1 MSQDPLPLVM
11 CLMPMRKV
19 FAQYLHPFGPHL
31 ESSFGGFVISGHDAK
46 LWSLKVYCTG
56 ILLLH
61 ILSHGPWCS
70 VWSSTQVAPPGHHK
84 CGLFRKVC
92 RSAETEV
99 FMDLSRFPWFCFF
112 WDTTKR
118 WRFLIGLGTILCYG
132 CSGWNYTPL
141 LVNASVSAQ
150 QGFVSSCW
158 MRLILTS
165 NLKKLCGK
173 NAVGG

>member
-11 CLMPMRKV
+11 CLMPMTKV
-19 FAQYLHPFGPHL
+19 FAHYLHPFGPHL
-31 ESSFGGFVISGHDAK
+31 ESSFGGFVVVSGHLDAK

-56 ILLLH
+56 ILLYIH
-61 ILSHGPWCS
+61 ISSHSWSMMLS
-70 VWSSTQVAPPGHHK
+70 VWSSTPNRQGHHK

-99 FMDLSRFPWFCFF
+99 NGFVTISLVLLF

-118 WRFLIGLGTILCYG
+118 WRFVIGLRKILCYG
-132 CSGWNYTPL
+132 CSAWNYTPL
-141 LVNASVSAQ
+141 LVNASVSDQ

-158 MRLILTS
+158 MRLIPTS

-173 NAVGG
+173 ML